1 MVTTPAGDPVVM
13 IHTNN
18 CTGDLDAWLGLFG
31 EFAALSGS
39 EMDEGEL
46 YRLLFTAGGEGD
58 PDAGGL
64 LNYNYLSGEHQ
75 TGVDSGRPRS
85 EERRVGLDWTIWV
98 TDDAARC

>member
-75 TGVDSGRPRS
+75 TGVDSGQIGRASCR
-85 EERRVGLDWTIWV
+85 ERGKRAGG
-98 TDDAARC
+98 AG